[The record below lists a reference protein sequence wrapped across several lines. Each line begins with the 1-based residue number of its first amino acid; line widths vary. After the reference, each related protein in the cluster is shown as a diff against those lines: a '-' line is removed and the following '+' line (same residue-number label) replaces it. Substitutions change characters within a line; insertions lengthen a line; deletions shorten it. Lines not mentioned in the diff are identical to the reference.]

1 MSPPNQPRQA
11 VAHLTGRGKPESKP
25 DLETLMET
33 VDKTQKEVEQ
43 LSASVTELKESVD
56 TLTKSTA
63 DMVEMFEA
71 GRGAFKVLGWIGTF
85 AKWASVVA
93 AGTAA
98 FWAFFTHG
106 NMPPK

>member
-11 VAHLTGRGKPESKP
+11 VSHLIGRGQPDSKHE
-25 DLETLMET
+25 LEALMET

-71 GRGAFKVLGWIGTF
+71 GRGAFKVLGWIGTGI
-85 AKWASVVA
+85 KWAASLA
-93 AGTAA
+93 AGGVAL
-98 FWAFFTHG
+98 WAIITHG
-106 NMPPK
+106 NIPPK